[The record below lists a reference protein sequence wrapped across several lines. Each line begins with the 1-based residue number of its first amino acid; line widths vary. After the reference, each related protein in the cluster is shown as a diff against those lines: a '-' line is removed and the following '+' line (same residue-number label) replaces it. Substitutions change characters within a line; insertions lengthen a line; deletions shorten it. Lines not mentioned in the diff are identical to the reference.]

1 MRYWAF
7 ISYSHRD
14 TAVADWLHKK
24 IETYRVPQSLVGTP
38 TREGNV
44 PARIMP
50 IFRDRDELPTS
61 SELGESL
68 QKSLQ
73 QSRYLI
79 VICSP
84 DSAQSRWVEEEV
96 RAFKGW
102 YGRDHIIA
110 LTARGVPNAT
120 ERGRPEE
127 ECFPASMRFD
137 VDAANVRVQ
146 VEPIAAD
153 LRPEGDGR
161 QRAFL
166 KIVAG
171 LLGVGFD
178 DLYQREKRRQKLR
191 QTMLAAAVV
200 IGLAAIGATW
210 WSISRIGHSQKQISQ
225 QVATVQHQAPMAT
238 TQFEKVKPTDPA
250 AKERIDAAEQRAIKA
265 IQANE
270 QARLNNV
277 PLPEH
282 DKLITAAIKAI
293 QEVEAS
299 AQTTE
304 ESIYAKE
311 VNKTA
316 REMFSKELHAWE
328 ARMDAQNDALLK
340 AAREQAKAQGEEAR
354 AQVEA
359 ARKAQRKKP

>member
-1 MRYWAF
+1 
-7 ISYSHRD
+7 
-14 TAVADWLHKK
+14 
-24 IETYRVPQSLVGTP
+24 
-38 TREGNV
+38 
-44 PARIMP
+44 MP

-61 SELGESL
+61 SELSDSL

-110 LTARGVPNAT
+110 LIARGVPNAT
-120 ERGRPEE
+120 DRGRPEE
-127 ECFPASMRFD
+127 ECFSASMRFD
-137 VDAANVRVQ
+137 VDATNARVQ
-146 VEPIAAD
+146 IEPIAAD

-161 QRAFL
+161 ERAFL

-178 DLYQREKRRQKLR
+178 DLYQRAKRRQKRR
-191 QTMLAAAVV
+191 QATLAAAVV

-210 WSISRIGHSQKQISQ
+210 WSISRIGRSQKQISQ
-225 QVATVQHQAPMAT
+225 QVATVQHQAAVAT
-238 TQFEKVKPTDPA
+238 TQFEKVQPTDPA

-265 IQANE
+265 IQATE

-277 PLPEH
+277 SDAEYN
-282 DKLITAAIKAI
+282 KFSSAALRALL
-293 QEVEAS
+293 EVEQS

-316 REMFSKELHAWE
+316 RDLFAKEFRAWDDQQK
-328 ARMDAQNDALLK
+328 ARSDALFK
-340 AAREQAKAQGEEAR
+340 RAADQAKAQKAEADALIKR
-354 AQVEA
+354 TQDRME
-359 ARKAQRKKP
+359 RQEKKP